1 MTLYLLRH
9 AIAVD
14 EEDFTG
20 EDSDRPLTEEG
31 RRKME
36 KVARGMKNLGVHFDA
51 LISSPFVRAR
61 ETAEIV
67 SAVFHCKDHPEY
79 YALVGGKRKL
89 DEHGGGPQLCMSN
102 PELVSVVVDA
112 VLAEIKK
119 NPTARNINIA
129 QMDNE
134 SYCTC
139 QRCAEV
145 DTQEESHAGATLAFV
160 NAVAEKVEKTHPES
174 C

>member
-20 EDSDRPLTEEG
+20 EDCDRPLTEEG

-36 KVARGMKNLGVHFDA
+36 KVARGMKNVGVHFDA

-67 SAVFHCKDHPEY
+67 SAVFHCKDHPEWCDPLKSGGSARSVVAY
-79 YALVGGKRKL
+79 LHKNHPEARSVMLVGHEPDLSRLASLLVTGSAESALILKKGGLIRL
-89 DEHGGGPQLCMSN
+89 SLEHLKAG
-102 PELVSVVVDA
+102 
-112 VLAEIKK
+112 
-119 NPTARNINIA
+119 
-129 QMDNE
+129 
-134 SYCTC
+134 
-139 QRCAEV
+139 RCALIEWLMAPK
-145 DTQEESHAGATLAFV
+145 HLASL
-160 NAVAEKVEKTHPES
+160 A
-174 C
+174 